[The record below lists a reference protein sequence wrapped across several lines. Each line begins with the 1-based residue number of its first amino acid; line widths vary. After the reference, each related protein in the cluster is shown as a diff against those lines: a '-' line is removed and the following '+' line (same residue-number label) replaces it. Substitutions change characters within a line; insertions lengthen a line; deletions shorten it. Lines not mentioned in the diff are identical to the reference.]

1 VLQTLIIQNYALID
15 NLQIGFNSGFST
27 ITGETGAGKSIIMG
41 ALSLILGQRA
51 DISFLKNKEKK
62 CIIEGVFSLNN
73 NQLKNF
79 FGEHD
84 LDFSETIILRREIT
98 VNGNS
103 RAFVNDTPVSLTII
117 KEIGINLVDIHSQ
130 HENLLL
136 SNGRFQLSVL
146 DAIAKNNV
154 QLSEYK
160 TTYNNYIVTQK
171 KLNELKEQAKKNQ
184 ADYDYFQ
191 FQLKQFENINLN
203 ENEVADLE
211 QEKNIL
217 THSGEII
224 ENLNSAIQ
232 ILSEGEN
239 PIISKLKELKFVF
252 ENLSKNYQST
262 NILKERIEN
271 IFIELKDISS
281 ELESIISK
289 VEVNPERLSNIL
301 EKLDLIYTLEHKHK
315 VNSVKEL
322 IEIKDDFRKKIE
334 SVELTDNEISKLESK
349 LLEHYTL
356 LKKRANILTENR
368 KKASVSI
375 EKSIIPMLKLLG
387 IINANFKVQLS
398 EAPEF
403 TSTGKDIVK
412 FLFSAN
418 KNIEPM
424 DISKVASGGELSR
437 LMLSIKSLI
446 ADTNEVETII
456 FDEIDTGISGEIAY
470 CMSEIMHKMSKKI
483 QVIAITH
490 LPQIASRGENHYLV
504 YKTNN
509 KEKSE
514 TCISLL
520 KQEDRITE
528 IAKMLSGK
536 EVTNAALENAK
547 NLLKN

>member
-84 LDFSETIILRREIT
+84 LDFSETIILRREIA

-136 SNGRFQLSVL
+136 SNGKFQLTVL
-146 DAIAKNNV
+146 DSISKNNV

-211 QEKNIL
+211 QE
-217 THSGEII
+217 
-224 ENLNSAIQ
+224 
-232 ILSEGEN
+232 
-239 PIISKLKELKFVF
+239 
-252 ENLSKNYQST
+252 
-262 NILKERIEN
+262 
-271 IFIELKDISS
+271 
-281 ELESIISK
+281 
-289 VEVNPERLSNIL
+289 
-301 EKLDLIYTLEHKHK
+301 
-315 VNSVKEL
+315 
-322 IEIKDDFRKKIE
+322 
-334 SVELTDNEISKLESK
+334 
-349 LLEHYTL
+349 
-356 LKKRANILTENR
+356 
-368 KKASVSI
+368 
-375 EKSIIPMLKLLG
+375 
-387 IINANFKVQLS
+387 
-398 EAPEF
+398 
-403 TSTGKDIVK
+403 
-412 FLFSAN
+412 
-418 KNIEPM
+418 
-424 DISKVASGGELSR
+424 
-437 LMLSIKSLI
+437 
-446 ADTNEVETII
+446 
-456 FDEIDTGISGEIAY
+456 
-470 CMSEIMHKMSKKI
+470 
-483 QVIAITH
+483 
-490 LPQIASRGENHYLV
+490 
-504 YKTNN
+504 
-509 KEKSE
+509 
-514 TCISLL
+514 
-520 KQEDRITE
+520 
-528 IAKMLSGK
+528 
-536 EVTNAALENAK
+536 
-547 NLLKN
+547 